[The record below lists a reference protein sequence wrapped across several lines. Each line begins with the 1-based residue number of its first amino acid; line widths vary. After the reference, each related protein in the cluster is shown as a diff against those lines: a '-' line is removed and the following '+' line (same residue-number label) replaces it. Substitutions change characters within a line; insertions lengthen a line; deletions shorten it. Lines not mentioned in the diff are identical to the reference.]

1 MTGEFRVSASGL
13 GWSME
18 AGPAWAR
25 AGYYSHS
32 GPLVATV
39 AEHDGHVW
47 LAVEQKGRGVL
58 QGLEFSIH
66 HRDREWLQR
75 IADAINSLPPPPPP
89 PPFDPNDIP
98 F

>member
-1 MTGEFRVSASGL
+1 MTGEFRVSASGP

-25 AGYYSHS
+25 AGYYSHA

-39 AEHDGHVW
+39 AEHGGHVW
-47 LAVEQKGRGVL
+47 LAVEQKDRGFL

-75 IADAINSLPPPPPP
+75 VADAINSRPPPPPP
-89 PPFDPNDIP
+89 LPDPEDGMPF
-98 F
+98 